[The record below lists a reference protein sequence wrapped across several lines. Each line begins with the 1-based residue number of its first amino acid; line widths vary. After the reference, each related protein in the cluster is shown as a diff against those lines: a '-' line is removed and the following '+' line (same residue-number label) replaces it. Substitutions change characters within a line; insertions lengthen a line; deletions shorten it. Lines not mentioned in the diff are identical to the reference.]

1 VVRLKLEDGSD
12 YPLQGRLG
20 VRDITVDQNT
30 GAVTLRAVFSNPAG
44 VLLPGMYVTALVTE
58 GVDPRGLLAPQQ
70 GVSRD
75 ERGRPTALVV
85 DARGRAQLRD
95 LRLGRAVG
103 DNWLVLS
110 GLAPGERL
118 IVEGLLKVQPGALV
132 RALPASSPVVGAQA
146 G

>member
-1 VVRLKLEDGSD
+1 
-12 YPLQGRLG
+12 
-20 VRDITVDQNT
+20 
-30 GAVTLRAVFSNPAG
+30 
-44 VLLPGMYVTALVTE
+44 MYVTALVTE